1 MQKLWCA
8 AAVPGPVLST
18 AGWLEVRALR
28 LNPLSRF
35 SMRALHLQP
44 PPSHGAAAAA
54 AAAANRT
61 TTTHSICYCGGLRSK
76 CAWPPLLRR
85 DQAPPFGA
93 WSHGG
98 GERGFRAAEGLRNRE
113 KGECVSGFDV
123 EERGKAEEKGEE
135 VGEGERKALEGHERV
150 ERRVRSG
157 GFNAPPA
164 ESVELLTIPG
174 VGPRNLRK
182 LMDKGYS
189 GVAKL
194 KQLYRDKVCGHFLPI
209 YLCNLFIY
217 CMFLL

>member
-18 AGWLEVRALR
+18 AGWLEARALR

-123 EERGKAEEKGEE
+123 EERGK
-135 VGEGERKALEGHERV
+135 RRRR
-150 ERRVRSG
+150 ERRLG
-157 GFNAPPA
+157 
-164 ESVELLTIPG
+164 
-174 VGPRNLRK
+174 
-182 LMDKGYS
+182 KGR
-189 GVAKL
+189 GK
-194 KQLYRDKVCGHFLPI
+194 P
-209 YLCNLFIY
+209 
-217 CMFLL
+217 